1 MIIINEKEYNY
12 NLQREHI
19 PLFTRIIG
27 KLKLKPDLTGDFN
40 EILLM
45 ISMVQEALLNFDV
58 ALEDTLIFISAIYNV
73 EPQEIK
79 DLGLINE
86 IKLWEHF
93 LNDKD
98 IVSFLSRVFKSKMMA
113 MKKS

>member
-19 PLFTRIIG
+19 PLFTKIIG
-27 KLKLKPDLTGDFN
+27 KLKLKPDLTGGFN

-45 ISMVQEALLNFDV
+45 ISMIQEALLNFDV
-58 ALEDTLIFISAIYNV
+58 ALEDTLVFVSAIYNV

-79 DLGLINE
+79 DLGFINE
-86 IKLWEHF
+86 LKLWEHF

-98 IVSFLSRVFKSKMMA
+98 IVSFLSRVFKSKMMD
-113 MKKS
+113 MKRN